1 MSSVSRR
8 VFRAV
13 TGVVTVFVLWG
24 PSPTSAQTGVTLRG
38 TLLDSVT
45 LQAIPDAVVLIE
57 ELGREVRADGAT
69 FVFEDVPAGR
79 YHVSVRAE
87 RYSTKRTEV
96 VVGKIPLTLD
106 LNVDPELHYEEV
118 VSVGPTS
125 RSAFESYQATSV
137 LAGQDL
143 TKVLSGSIG
152 ETLSEQPGVASRSL
166 GPAPSRPVIRGLD
179 GDRVAILEDGQ
190 RTGDLSSQSGDHGVA
205 VNPAAAHKIEVVRGP
220 ATLLYG
226 ANAIGGLVNIINN
239 QIPIQPQSKFEG
251 GFISDF
257 GTGARD
263 GGVSGDALFGN
274 NQWAVHASGTARG
287 SGDVRTPDGIV
298 DNSQSRGA
306 SSDIGVSWTK
316 EKYYVGGAYGYD
328 NSRYGVPV
336 VEGGTV
342 ELTPRR
348 HEFTLRSGGKN
359 LGGWLDSYRGT
370 MAVRRYTH
378 DELEGDEIGTTFNN
392 DTFDLDLLAGHRK
405 YGRLSGSFGA
415 SLGDR
420 DFEAIGAEAISPPV
434 NQKNLAA
441 FLYEEV
447 TWPHFTFQ
455 FGGRVDRVRFVPDDE
470 QPRRSFSNASGSVGF
485 LYRPQAARDAITLAG
500 SVARAA
506 RNPALEEMYFFG
518 PHPGNFAFEIGD
530 PTLDSE
536 VGLGVDLSL
545 RWQTERV
552 SGEFTW
558 FRNAIDGFIFR
569 NPLTDD
575 EVEDRFGPDFDSD
588 GFPVVEYQATD
599 AVLTG
604 VEAHTDVHLTGQII
618 AEAGFDYVRGTNT
631 NLDQPLPRM
640 PPFRV
645 RGGLRYQRNA
655 FQAGGEVVAAAEQDR
670 VFGAETPTDGY
681 TTLKLF
687 GAYSWQMGPALSTV
701 TARLDNATN
710 ERYENH
716 LSYIKD
722 FVPEMGRSFKV
733 IYSLRF

>member
-1 MSSVSRR
+1 MSSVLRS
-8 VFRAV
+8 FSAAAV
-13 TGVVTVFVLWG
+13 AAAAFAVW
-24 PSPTSAQTGVTLRG
+24 SPAPALAQTGVTLRG

-45 LQAIPDAVVLIE
+45 LQAIPDAVVTIE
-57 ELGREVRADGAT
+57 ELGREVKADGAT
-69 FVFEDVPAGR
+69 FVFENVPPGR
-79 YHVSVRAE
+79 YHISVRAE
-87 RYSTKRTEV
+87 RYSAKRTEV
-96 VVGKIPLTLD
+96 TVGKVPVTIDLD
-106 LNVDPELHYEEV
+106 IDPELHYEEV

-125 RSAFESYQATSV
+125 RSPFESYQATSV

-143 TKVLSGSIG
+143 TKVMSGSIG
-152 ETLSEQPGVASRSL
+152 ETLSEQPGVTSRSL
-166 GPAPSRPVIRGLD
+166 GPAPSRPVIRGMD

-190 RTGDLSSQSGDHGVA
+190 RTGDLSSQSGDHGVS

-226 ANAIGGLVNIINN
+226 ANAIGGLVNVINN
-239 QIPIQPQSKFEG
+239 QIPTRPQERFEG

-263 GGVSGDALFGN
+263 GGVSADVLFGN
-274 NQWAVHASGTARG
+274 RQWAVHAGGTARG
-287 SGDVRTPDGIV
+287 SGDVRTPDGVI
-298 DNSQSRGA
+298 DNSQSRGG

-328 NSRYGVPV
+328 NHRYGVPV
-336 VEGGTV
+336 VEGGSV

-348 HEFTLRSGGKN
+348 HEFTLRSGGSN
-359 LGGWLDSYRGT
+359 LDGWLESYRAT
-370 MAVRRYTH
+370 MGVRRYTH
-378 DELEGDEIGTTFNN
+378 DEMEGDEIGTTFHN
-392 DTFDLDLLAGHRK
+392 DTFDLDMLAGHRK

-420 DFEAIGAEAISPPV
+420 DFEAIGEEAISPPV

-441 FLYEEV
+441 YVYEEV

-455 FGGRVDRVRFVPDDE
+455 FGGRMDRVRFVPGDE
-470 QPRRSFSNASGSVGF
+470 QPRRSFSNFSGSVGF
-485 LYRPQAARDAITLAG
+485 LYRPPAARDAITIAG
-500 SVARAA
+500 SFARAA

-552 SGEFTW
+552 SGEVTW
-558 FRNAIDGFIFR
+558 FRNAIDRFIFR
-569 NPLTDD
+569 NPLTDA
-575 EVEDRFGPDFDSD
+575 EVEERFGPDFDSD
-588 GFPVVEYQATD
+588 GFPVVEFEATD
-599 AVLTG
+599 AVLSG
-604 VEAHTDVHLTGQII
+604 FEAHTDIHLTSTVI
-618 AEAGFDYVRGTNT
+618 AEAGMDYVRGTNRD
-631 NLDQPLPRM
+631 LDQPLPRI

-655 FQAGGEVVAAAEQDR
+655 FQAGGEVVVAADQDR

-681 TTLKLF
+681 ATLKLF
-687 GAYSWQMGPALSTV
+687 GAYSWQTGLAVSTM

-722 FVPEMGRSFKV
+722 FVPEMGRSFKI